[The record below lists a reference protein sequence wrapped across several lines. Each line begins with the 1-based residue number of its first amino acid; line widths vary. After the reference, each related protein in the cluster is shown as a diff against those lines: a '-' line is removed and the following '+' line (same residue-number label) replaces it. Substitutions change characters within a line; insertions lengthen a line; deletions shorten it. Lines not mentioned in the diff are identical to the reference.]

1 MGKSK
6 STFDVFD
13 LLHEKLPKK
22 ISLTF
27 RSATCRTFFF
37 ATTALKKLSCG
48 STITKEKLVNTNA
61 LSVFRDQL
69 TMICTTTMTKSAL
82 C

>member
-1 MGKSK
+1 MFRLVISYFEEGKVAKKDIIDFSK
-6 STFDVFD
+6 CNMSNF
-13 LLHEKLPKK
+13 
-22 ISLTF
+22 S
-27 RSATCRTFFF
+27 FF
-37 ATTALKKLSCG
+37 AKTALKKLSCG